1 MIHLIIYD
9 ISSNTIRT
17 KIAKQLVAEG
27 YERIQL
33 SVFVGNPH
41 PKQNVLFWKN
51 LNTWLKAEPT
61 AQFCVIRVASLNFKN
76 MTLIGKNKLDLAF
89 LLGKKNSI
97 FI

>member
-1 MIHLIIYD
+1 MHLIFYD
-9 ISSNTIRT
+9 ISSDTIRT
-17 KIAKQLVAEG
+17 KIAKKLVAEG

-41 PKQNVLFWKN
+41 PKQNIPFWQN
-51 LNTWLKAEPT
+51 LNTWLKTEPT

-76 MTLIGKNKLDLAF
+76 MTMIGKNKLDLAF
-89 LLGKKNSI
+89 LLGEKNSI